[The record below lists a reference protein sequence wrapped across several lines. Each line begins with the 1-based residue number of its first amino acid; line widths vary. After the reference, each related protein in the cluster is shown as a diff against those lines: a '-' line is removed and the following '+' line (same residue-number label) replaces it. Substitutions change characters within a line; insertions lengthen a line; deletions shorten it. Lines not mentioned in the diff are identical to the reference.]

1 MSIDAQGLTMTVY
14 TVTPEA
20 LACEVA
26 TLMVTQRVG
35 DVIVVEEKKPVG
47 ILTDRDLVAR
57 VMAAGLESNT
67 VLVRDIMS
75 APPVTVPRNQELR
88 IAIELMSLHGIR
100 RLPIVDEEGRL
111 VSILTL
117 DDIIMLGLDGQPE
130 LSNIV
135 QRQLRLGNGPL
146 PPPLPEEGHQATTE
160 GSPRPAAFS
169 FSGTVEQIARSTVVI
184 PITRRHLR
192 PPPPYSDI
200 LARPQS
206 FLDPDR
212 RAALD
217 PRSTGHVGDT
227 LFCRRDLSLRPAI
240 LRTQGPRASAS
251 TVGTR
256 TQEARGAQ
264 TQIGVASPRR
274 PSQTSSRAGR
284 GTRALHRSEKPTI
297 A

>member
-1 MSIDAQGLTMTVY
+1 MTVY
-14 TVTPEA
+14 TVTPDA

-75 APPVTVPRNQELR
+75 APPVTVPRNQELS

-130 LSNIV
+130 LRNIV

-160 GSPRPAAFS
+160 GSPRPAAFP
-169 FSGTVEQIARSTVVI
+169 FSGTVEHFSRSTVVV

-192 PPPPYSDI
+192 PPPHHTPTSWRGRNRSWI
-200 LARPQS
+200 LIVVLLSILGALAMLATRYFVGAIYRYDPQYY
-206 FLDPDR
+206 DPK
-212 RAALD
+212 
-217 PRSTGHVGDT
+217 
-227 LFCRRDLSLRPAI
+227 DLERQHQL
-240 LRTQGPRASAS
+240 LE
-251 TVGTR
+251 
-256 TQEARGAQ
+256 QEIKKLEELKR
-264 TQIGVASPRR
+264 
-274 PSQTSSRAGR
+274 
-284 GTRALHRSEKPTI
+284 K
-297 A
+297 